1 MLRAKHESGLLN
13 LRHILQRRRLG
24 SSMSYP
30 QPRPT
35 MGKTI
40 YNKMLSNR
48 YKVVIKSLALRKRKG
63 LAWGVYAEAIQ
74 QPQDLKFLQ
83 QNEVLSVLK
92 DKKIKIKKRLVFI
105 GSALI
110 AVQGAS
116 PAYSANY
123 SIDHLKL
130 YAHSRILD
138 YKEFQCFNKI
148 ITKES
153 RWSYTAKNGSHFG
166 LGQMRSKHYRDLDPF
181 RQLDATIRYITIRYQ
196 TPCKAWA
203 FHQERN
209 WY

>member
-1 MLRAKHESGLLN
+1 MLN
-13 LRHILQRRRLG
+13 
-24 SSMSYP
+24 
-30 QPRPT
+30 
-35 MGKTI
+35 
-40 YNKMLSNR
+40 YNKTLSNR
-48 YKVVIKSLALRKRKG
+48 YKVVIKSLALRKREG
-63 LAWGVYAEAIQ
+63 LAGGVYAGRIQ
-74 QPQDLKFLQ
+74 PTQEFNNLQ

-92 DKKIKIKKRLVFI
+92 DKEIKIKKRLVFI

-110 AVQGAS
+110 AVQGAGS
-116 PAYSANY
+116 AVAANY

-153 RWSYTAKNGSHFG
+153 RWSYTARNGSHYG

-181 RQLDATIRYITIRYQ
+181 RQIDASLRYITNRYQ

>member
-1 MLRAKHESGLLN
+1 
-13 LRHILQRRRLG
+13 
-24 SSMSYP
+24 MSYP
-30 QPRPT
+30 QELCTRVQ
-35 MGKTI
+35 
-40 YNKMLSNR
+40 
-48 YKVVIKSLALRKRKG
+48 KVWDTPNAMRKVIQSLTDALRFFREKRT
-63 LAWGVYAEAIQ
+63 ASAVSS
-74 QPQDLKFLQ
+74 LKR
-83 QNEVLSVLK
+83 
-92 DKKIKIKKRLVFI
+92 KKRLWA
-105 GSALI
+105 SI
-110 AVQGAS
+110 AILAVTSTTGIQKAN
-116 PAYSANY
+116 AANY

-138 YKEFQCFNKI
+138 YKEFQCFNRI

-181 RQLDATIRYITIRYQ
+181 RQIDATIRYITVRYQ

>member
-1 MLRAKHESGLLN
+1 MLN
-13 LRHILQRRRLG
+13 
-24 SSMSYP
+24 
-30 QPRPT
+30 
-35 MGKTI
+35 
-40 YNKMLSNR
+40 YNKKLSNR
-48 YKVVIKSLALRKRKG
+48 YKLVIKSLALRERVA
-63 LAWGVYAEAIQ
+63 LAWGVYAGRIQ
-74 QPQDLKFLQ
+74 PKQGLTIFR

-92 DKKIKIKKRLVFI
+92 DKEIKIKKRFLFI
-105 GSALI
+105 VSALI
-110 AVQGAS
+110 ALQGSSHAI
-116 PAYSANY
+116 AANY

-153 RWSYTAKNGSHFG
+153 RWSYTARNGSHYG

-181 RQLDATIRYITIRYQ
+181 RQIDASLRYITNRYQ

-209 WY
+209 YY